1 VRLLAVLLLAAT
13 AAGGVAAP
21 TTAVAT
27 RPALRLSD
35 ETPVTLSGSGFRTN
49 ERVKVVAVAGK
60 RAVHWVT
67 AGTSG
72 RFVTRFRG
80 MDADACR
87 GFTAT
92 AVGDRGSRAT
102 FKRVPG
108 QCPFP

>member
-1 VRLLAVLLLAAT
+1 VRRLAVLLLAAAVT
-13 AAGGVAAP
+13 GGVAGP

-27 RPALRLSD
+27 QPALRLSD
-35 ETPVTLSGSGFRTN
+35 ESPVTLTGSGFRTN
-49 ERVKVVAVAGK
+49 EHVKVVAVAGK

-67 AGTSG
+67 AGTRG
-72 RFVTRFRG
+72 RFATRFRG

-102 FKRVPG
+102 FKRAPG
-108 QCPFP
+108 QCPAP